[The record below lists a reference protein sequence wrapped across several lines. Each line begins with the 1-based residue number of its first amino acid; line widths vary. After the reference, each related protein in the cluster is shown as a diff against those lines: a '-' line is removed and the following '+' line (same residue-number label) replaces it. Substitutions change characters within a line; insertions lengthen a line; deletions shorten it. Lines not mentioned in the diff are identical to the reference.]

1 MEFRSIRCFICVA
14 ELGSISRAAEQ
25 LGIVQPALTRHIQRL
40 EEEFGT
46 VLLTRQPRGVR
57 LTAAGRE
64 FLEHCRRIEEEVA
77 RAKHELTAQGQQP
90 RGPIA
95 FGATPTLGTVL
106 MPAVVE
112 QALVEFP
119 HIQLRVVESRSIR
132 LHESL
137 LTGALDLA
145 ILTNPVGSHSLNLQP
160 LVSEPLCL
168 VEKAER
174 AGSRPAG
181 ARIELDAL
189 TGIPVVV
196 TPGMRALA
204 SGDYGT
210 RKIRLAVAAEIESIE
225 TIRWLVRAGRA
236 RTIVPASA
244 FHEDIQAGLLRAHPI
259 DAPDRQRVLVL
270 ATRSDSAELPAV
282 RELSRIVRT
291 EVRQRIAGGALAFL
305 S

>member
-25 LGIVQPALTRHIQRL
+25 LGIVQPALTRHIKRL

-46 VLLTRQPRGVR
+46 VLLTRLPRGVR

-64 FLEHCRRIEEEVA
+64 FLEHCRRIEEEVT
-77 RAKHELTAQGQQP
+77 RAKHELTAQGSQP

-95 FGATPTLGTVL
+95 FGASPTLGSVL

-112 QALVEFP
+112 QSMVEFP
-119 HIQLRVVESRSIR
+119 HLLLRVVESRSIK

-168 VEKAER
+168 VEKA
-174 AGSRPAG
+174 GSRPAG
-181 ARIELDAL
+181 SRIDLAAL
-189 TGIPVVV
+189 AGIPVVV

-204 SGDYGT
+204 SGEYGS
-210 RKIRLAVAAEIESIE
+210 RKARLVVAAEIESIE
-225 TIRWLVRAGRA
+225 TIRCLVRAGHA
-236 RTIVPASA
+236 RTITPASA
-244 FHEDIQAGLLRAHPI
+244 FQEEIHAGLLRAHPL

-270 ATRSDSAELPAV
+270 ATRTDNTELPAV

-291 EVRQRIAGGALAFL
+291 EVRQRIAGGAIPFL
-305 S
+305 Q